1 MARKKKLK
9 VGDLVRAY
17 FLGTPD
23 RCEVIEV
30 TDKDL
35 YKLRMTSGTILPGVT
50 WYSLLNAKEK
60 KNKPWY
66 IDGYLGHKQI
76 TKSEEDQITSQNTT
90 DKVELEKAIKNQK
103 DFIRGAVKR

>member
-90 DKVELEKAIKNQK
+90 DLNDLKKAINLQKN
-103 DFIRGAVKR
+103 FVKGKIAK

>member
-30 TDKDL
+30 TDKNL
-35 YKLRMTSGTILPGVT
+35 YKLRMSSGTILPGVT
-50 WYSLLNAKEK
+50 WHTLLNVKEK

-66 IDGYLGHKQI
+66 IDAYLGHKQI
-76 TKSEEDQITSQNTT
+76 TKSTEDQNTSQNTT
-90 DKVELEKAIKNQK
+90 DVDKLKEAINIQKN
-103 DFIRGAVKR
+103 FVKGKIDK